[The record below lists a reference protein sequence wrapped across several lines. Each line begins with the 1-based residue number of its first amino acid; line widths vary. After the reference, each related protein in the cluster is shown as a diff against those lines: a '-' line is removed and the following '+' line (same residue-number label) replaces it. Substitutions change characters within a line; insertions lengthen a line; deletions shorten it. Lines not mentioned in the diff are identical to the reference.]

1 MKGAADD
8 RTGRGGALP
17 VCFPF
22 TGDVVGGSHF
32 SVLGLVENL
41 DPARYVP
48 VIVPQYP
55 EGAVAKLFRDHGIRT
70 ETPFGWTEMPYDRS
84 VSPWKAVQV
93 ARDLPSQI
101 RYLRSRPYRIVHT
114 NDGRTHATWALAAR
128 LSGARLLWHQ
138 RGDPGALGLRLAA
151 PLLANQV
158 VAVSQFASP
167 RPGLWSAARKAR
179 VVHSAFA
186 TDIQED
192 RSAARAQLVEEL
204 GCDPRTLF
212 IGFFGAFISRKRP
225 HLFIDA
231 VAELSRRD
239 PSRPV
244 MGLLFGEAYDGGKT
258 ERELEDHARSCGAGD
273 IIRQMG
279 FRTPGPRWLAACDM
293 LLVSAYGE
301 PFGRT
306 LIEAML
312 VGTPVVAT
320 ASGGNIEALCEGRT
334 GILVPAEDAAALA
347 NGAQAVLNRP
357 DRALAMASA
366 AMASAKSR
374 FGDRIHAERIMAVY
388 DEMLRLPRP
397 KAAGRSAT
405 SSTPVEAMSLKS
417 EATS

>member
-1 MKGAADD
+1 MKGAAEH
-8 RTGRGGALP
+8 RTALP

-48 VIVPQYP
+48 VIVPQFRD
-55 EGAVAKLFRDHGIRT
+55 GAVASLFRDHGIRT
-70 ETPFGWTEMPYDRS
+70 ETPLRWTELPYDRS
-84 VSPWKAVQV
+84 VTPWKIAQV
-93 ARDLPSQI
+93 AKDIPGQM
-101 RYLRSRPYRIVHT
+101 RYLRSRPYPIVHT

-138 RGDPGALGLRLAA
+138 RGDPGAAGLRLAA

-186 TDIQED
+186 TDVEED
-192 RSAARAQLVEEL
+192 RAGARAHLIDEL
-204 GCDPRTLF
+204 GCDPRTVF
-212 IGFFGAFISRKRP
+212 IGFFGAFIPRKRP
-225 HLFIDA
+225 TLFIDA
-231 VAELSRRD
+231 IAELAARD
-239 PSRPV
+239 LPRPV
-244 MGLLFGEAYDGGKT
+244 MGLLFGEAYDGGRT
-258 ERELEDHARSCGAGD
+258 ERELEDHARRRGAGH
-273 IIRQMG
+273 IVRQMG
-279 FRTPGPRWLAACDM
+279 FRTPGTRWLAACDM
-293 LLVSAYGE
+293 LLVSAHGE

-320 ASGGNIEALCEGRT
+320 ASGGNIEALCEGRI
-334 GILVPAEDAAALA
+334 GVLVPPEDAGALA
-347 NGAQAVLNRP
+347 NGAQALIKRP
-357 DRALAMASA
+357 EMARTLAAT

-374 FGDRIHAERIMAVY
+374 FGDRVHAERIMAVY
-388 DEMLRLPRP
+388 DEMLRIPLPDPATRSVTP
-397 KAAGRSAT
+397 PVPAKARS
-405 SSTPVEAMSLKS
+405 LRS